1 MRGLY
6 IGSEDESEDDL
17 MVDNYR
23 PPLPLGDRQLRFW
36 SQEAAVTTDTSGS
49 SLDTFEQVAIT
60 DQPGISSSFEKLDP
74 PSVSPEPDE
83 ALDITDTAT
92 DNNKDDITDT
102 ATDNKDDITDTAT
115 DNNHDDTTKD
125 AFDPY
130 TFLVENK
137 TTILAVSAIALLI
150 PLVARCFRTE
160 K

>member
-92 DNNKDDITDT
+92 DNKDE
-102 ATDNKDDITDTAT
+102 ALDITDTAT
-115 DNNHDDTTKD
+115 DNNKDDTTND